1 VFTSSDSGDWEVS
14 TQTVYVTLADD
25 NQLYVDDDP
34 NLNPTTT
41 DSTPVNVID
50 QTGDEVT
57 LFGNKYVL
65 VSTFPTGANQI
76 CSFKLGFYCG
86 YDGAPSNFSMK
97 FYVLIAVP
105 KYAPAHDWTWTVTIT
120 GSTHSTS

>member
-1 VFTSSDSGDWEVS
+1 MA
-14 TQTVYVTLADD
+14 LADD

-34 NLNPTTT
+34 NLDPAAT
-41 DSTPVNVID
+41 DSTPVNVRPDRPDRRLD

-76 CSFKLGFYCG
+76 CTFKLGFYCG
-86 YDGAPSNFSMK
+86 YDSTPSNFSMK

-120 GSTHSTS
+120 GSAHSTP